1 MSTRRSVTAGV
12 LAACLVLG
20 GAACSSSDDDSGA
33 TTNLD
38 DVGPDLAKLRL
49 EVQHLREEVRALRE
63 EVLLLT
69 PVTDPDTGL
78 PTDTTSETT
87 LPAG

>member
-1 MSTRRSVTAGV
+1 VSTRRALTGGV

-20 GAACSSSDDDSGA
+20 GAACADTTDDSGA

-49 EVQHLREEVRALRE
+49 EVQHLREEVRALQE

-69 PVTDPDTGL
+69 PDTDPETGL
-78 PTDTTSETT
+78 PSATTDTTV
-87 LPAG
+87 PAG